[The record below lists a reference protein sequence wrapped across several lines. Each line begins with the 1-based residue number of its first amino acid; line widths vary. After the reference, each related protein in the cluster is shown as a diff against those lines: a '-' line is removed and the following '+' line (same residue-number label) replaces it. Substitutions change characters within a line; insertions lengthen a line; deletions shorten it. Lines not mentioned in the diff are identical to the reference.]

1 VSIVARP
8 TRQLS
13 RRGDT
18 HAPLLCFSS
27 PRGSLLV
34 LGDMSEENKGDVD
47 WAVMAE
53 EFKKNHRPH
62 AGHFS
67 WETDRALAEFRNS
80 RTLWRMRAIYSFG
93 THGTGET
100 AMIRQIVRR

>member
-1 VSIVARP
+1 
-8 TRQLS
+8 
-13 RRGDT
+13 
-18 HAPLLCFSS
+18 LLCFSS

-34 LGDMSEENKGDVD
+34 LGDMSEENKGEID

-67 WETDRALAEFRNS
+67 WETDRALAEWGVFQEFTNA
-80 RTLWRMRAIYSFG
+80 LAQEAIYSFG